1 MQKIIPH
8 LWYDKEA
15 KEAVEFYV
23 SLFPNSKIT
32 HSSTLHDTPS
42 GDADVLTFELAGCDF
57 MAISAGPYFKFNP
70 AISLLVACESAE
82 EVDALWGKLKVGV
95 LMDIGGNDV
104 HPFADRYGWC
114 TDKYGLSWQLY
125 FKKDWK
131 PTQKIT
137 PQLMFTQGKAGKA
150 EEAMNFYA
158 SVFKNAKVG
167 EVARYPAGSGKD
179 EGTIMHAGF
188 TLEGQDFYAMDS
200 AADHKFVF
208 NEAVSLLIRA
218 ENQEEIDYYSD
229 KLSAVPE
236 AEQCGWLKDKYGVS
250 WQVSPTAMD
259 RMMSSGDAES
269 IKRVTEA
276 FLKMKRFNL
285 AELEKAA
292 KGE

>member
-32 HSSTLHDTPS
+32 HSSTLHGTPS
-42 GDADVLTFELAGCDF
+42 GDADVLTFELDGCGF

-70 AISLLVACESAE
+70 SISLLVACESAE
-82 EVDALWGKLKVGV
+82 EVDRLWAALKAEA
-95 LMDIGGNDV
+95 LMDIGGSDV

-114 TDKYGLSWQLY
+114 KDKYGLTWQLY

-131 PTQKIT
+131 ATQKIT
-137 PQLMFTQGKAGKA
+137 PQLMFTGANAGKC
-150 EEAMNFYA
+150 EEAFNFYA
-158 SVFKNAKVG
+158 SVFKNSKVG
-167 EVARYPAGSGKD
+167 GLARYPDGMGADS
-179 EGTIMHAGF
+179 GTIMHGAV

-200 AADHKFVF
+200 AADHKFTF

-250 WQVSPTAMD
+250 WQVSPSDMEKWMA
-259 RMMSSGDAES
+259 GDPEQV
-269 IKRVTEA
+269 KRVTEA

>member
-15 KEAVEFYV
+15 KEAVELYV

-32 HSSTLHDTPS
+32 HSQTLHGTPS
-42 GDADVLTFELAGCDF
+42 GDADVLTFELGGCGF

-82 EVDALWGKLKVGV
+82 EVDKLWAALKAEA

-114 TDKYGLSWQLY
+114 KDKYGLTWQFY
-125 FKKDWK
+125 YKADWK
-131 PTQKIT
+131 ATQKIT
-137 PQLMFTQGKAGKA
+137 PQLMFTGENAGKA
-150 EEAMNFYA
+150 EEAMTFYTT
-158 SVFKNAKVG
+158 VFKNSKMG
-167 EVARYPAGSGKD
+167 GLARYPEGMGKD
-179 EGTIMHAGF
+179 SGTIMHGAV

-200 AADHKFVF
+200 AADHKFTF
-208 NEAVSLLIRA
+208 NEAVSLLIRVDT
-218 ENQEEIDYYSD
+218 QEEIDYYSD
-229 KLSAVPE
+229 KLSAVPQ

-250 WQVSPTAMD
+250 WQVSPT
-259 RMMSSGDAES
+259 MMETLMSGGDQEKIA
-269 IKRVTEA
+269 RVTQA

-285 AELEKAA
+285 AELQKAA
-292 KGE
+292 DGN

>member
-15 KEAVEFYV
+15 KEAVDFYV

-32 HSSTLHDTPS
+32 HSSTLHNTPS
-42 GDADVLTFELAGCDF
+42 GDADVLTFELDGCGF

-70 AISLLVACESAE
+70 SISLLVACDSAE
-82 EVDALWGKLKVGV
+82 EVDKLWAALNAGA
-95 LMDIGGNDV
+95 LMDIGGSDV

-114 TDKYGLSWQLY
+114 ADKYGLTWQLY
-125 FKKDWK
+125 YKKDWK
-131 PTQKIT
+131 ATQKIT
-137 PQLMFTQGKAGKA
+137 PQLMFTGANAGKA
-150 EEAMNFYA
+150 EEAMTFYA
-158 SVFKNAKVG
+158 SVFKNSKMG
-167 EVARYPAGSGKD
+167 GLSRYLDGPDKD
-179 EGTIMHAGF
+179 KIMHGGV
-188 TLEGQDFYAMDS
+188 TLEGQEFYAMDS
-200 AADHKFVF
+200 SLDHKFTF

-218 ENQEEIDYYSD
+218 ENQEEIDYYSN

-250 WQVSPTAMD
+250 WQVSPTAME
-259 RMMSSGDAES
+259 RMMEGDPES
-269 IKRVTEA
+269 VKRVTEA